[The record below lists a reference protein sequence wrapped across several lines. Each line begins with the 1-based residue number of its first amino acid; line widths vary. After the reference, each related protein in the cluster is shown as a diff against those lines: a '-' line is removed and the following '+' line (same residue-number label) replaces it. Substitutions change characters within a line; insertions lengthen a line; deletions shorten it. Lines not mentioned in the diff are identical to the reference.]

1 MESKREIIYV
11 DAGKV
16 DENFRISMYHV
27 EKHRTLI
34 MDLVDIKDNNE
45 AEIYAIYYAIFYINK
60 YEYKNSIILSDNKTA
75 TQNNILN
82 ALARYLKVQ
91 ISWIPREINQI
102 ADKNSKLEPTL
113 DRYEFNT
120 LRLFIDLS
128 QKAYIQ
134 HDTLQEI
141 EKLKKEKEKLSI
153 KVKNQATQITNL
165 TKK

>member
-1 MESKREIIYV
+1 MV

-102 ADKNSKLEPTL
+102 ADKNSRLEPTL

-128 QKAYIQ
+128 QKVYI
-134 HDTLQEI
+134 HTILF
-141 EKLKKEKEKLSI
+141 KR
-153 KVKNQATQITNL
+153 
-165 TKK
+165 